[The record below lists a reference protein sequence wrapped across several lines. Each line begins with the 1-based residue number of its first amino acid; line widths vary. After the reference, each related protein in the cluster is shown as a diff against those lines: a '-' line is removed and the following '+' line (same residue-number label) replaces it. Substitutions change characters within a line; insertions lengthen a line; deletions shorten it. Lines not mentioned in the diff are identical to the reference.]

1 MTTPTTLTTGAA
13 SPPMSPEIGPA
24 MVVVDGLGL
33 ACSSVLLHMTSF
45 MGRSLLA
52 PAPSEVL
59 EGQWSQ
65 DRQIGVFRPQDL
77 PHADDLLASHPE
89 AKLFATGQRASSPLG
104 NGIDQPLEPVRIC
117 VGHHALGLDAPTVE
131 NERTYTYL
139 VVHGMVRD
147 RETYGAYLRGMRDS
161 QLLITNRCERV
172 VMMGPSNIRR
182 RISGDFAPGEYF
194 EALGFPSAEHITNFW
209 QSPLY
214 APLIAMRAGA
224 VDVFAGIFDPH

>member
-1 MTTPTTLTTGAA
+1 MTALSTGIA
-13 SPPMSPEIGPA
+13 SPPMSPEAGPA
-24 MVVVDGLGL
+24 VVVVDGLGV
-33 ACSSVLLHMTSF
+33 ACASVLLQMTSF
-45 MGRSLLA
+45 IGPSLLA
-52 PAPSEVL
+52 PTPSRVL

-65 DRQIGVFRPQDL
+65 DRQIGVFRTQDL
-77 PHADDLLASHPE
+77 PHADELLAAHPE

-104 NGIDQPLEPVRIC
+104 GGIDQPLEPVRIC
-117 VGHHALGLDAPTVE
+117 IGHHALGLDAPTIDI
-131 NERTYTYL
+131 ERTYTYL

-161 QLLITNRCERV
+161 QLLITHRCERV

-182 RISGDFAPGEYF
+182 RTSGDFAAGEYF

-214 APLIAMRAGA
+214 APLIALRAGA
-224 VDVFAGIFDPH
+224 VDVFAGIFDSR